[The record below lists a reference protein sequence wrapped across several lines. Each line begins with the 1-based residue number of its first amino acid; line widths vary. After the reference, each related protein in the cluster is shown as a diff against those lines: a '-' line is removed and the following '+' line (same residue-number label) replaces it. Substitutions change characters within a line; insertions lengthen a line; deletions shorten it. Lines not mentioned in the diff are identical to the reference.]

1 MYHMYDEADSKYF
14 DEAINENSHLKYSSF
29 IKMVLDF
36 QLTEHEKYLKGFNS
50 LFQKIDTDN
59 DGLVDLVQFV

>member
-1 MYHMYDEADSKYF
+1 MYDEADSKYF
-14 DEAINENSHLKYSSF
+14 DEAVNENSHLKYSSF

-50 LFQKIDTDN
+50 LF
-59 DGLVDLVQFV
+59 

>member
-1 MYHMYDEADSKYF
+1 MYDEADSKYF

>member
-1 MYHMYDEADSKYF
+1 MYDEADSKYF
-14 DEAINENSHLKYSSF
+14 DEAVNENSHLKYSSF

-50 LFQKIDTDN
+50 LFKKIDTDN
-59 DGLVDLVQFV
+59 DGLVDLV

>member
-1 MYHMYDEADSKYF
+1 MYDEADSKYF
-14 DEAINENSHLKYSSF
+14 DEAVNENSHLKYSSF

-36 QLTEHEKYLKGFNS
+36 QLPEHEKYLKGFNS

-59 DGLVDLVQFV
+59 DGLVDLV

>member
-1 MYHMYDEADSKYF
+1 MYDEADSKYF
-14 DEAINENSHLKYSSF
+14 DEAVNENSHLKYSSF

-36 QLTEHEKYLKGFNS
+36 QLAEHEKYLKGFNS

-59 DGLVDLVQFV
+59 DGLVDLV

>member
-1 MYHMYDEADSKYF
+1 MYDEADSKYF
-14 DEAINENSHLKYSSF
+14 DEAVNENSHLKYSSF

-50 LFQKIDTDN
+50 LLQKIDTDN
-59 DGLVDLVQFV
+59 DGLVDLV

>member
-1 MYHMYDEADSKYF
+1 MYGEADSKYF
-14 DEAINENSHLKYSSF
+14 DEAVNENSHLKYSSF

-59 DGLVDLVQFV
+59 DGLVDLV